1 MLPVDNPTS
10 LLSSSPFSI
19 ASRFPIFFSIPSPIL
34 ISSLQ
39 VLCKRKKQ
47 RMGKEGWGQR
57 AEFSSSLWPGP
68 GKSSLLP
75 CLGVTLKLL
84 EVKPMLS
91 GEPGKIP
98 ADPGNSCQGCCW
110 VGHLPLSHIL
120 PCEIFHSTR
129 DQNRPLKVLLR
140 RVLSPHHPDAT
151 AICSLLMVHFIT
163 ALRLLLA
170 LCLP

>member
-19 ASRFPIFFSIPSPIL
+19 ASRFPIFSLFQAPSLFLP
-34 ISSLQ
+34 SKS
-39 VLCKRKKQ
+39 CAKEKSKEWA
-47 RMGKEGWGQR
+47 KEGWGQR

-84 EVKPMLS
+84 EVKPMLL